1 MLSYAGISTFA
12 RSPLATLDAD
22 WHADAAILG
31 VPFDVAPAVR
41 PGARCAPQAIRD
53 ASLRYAVPPEGLWNW
68 HTNETILAGRSLR
81 DVGDVDLPSLEPEL
95 AHARIEAAARAVR
108 ARCSVPVFLGG
119 DHSVSYPL
127 LRAFDDVEEL
137 HVVQLD
143 AHLDFTDVCDD
154 TKWSNASPFR
164 RAVEALP
171 NLTHITTIG
180 LRAGVRTDREAVAT
194 AKARGHTLLHADR
207 VTREGQLPSD
217 TLPVGKN
224 VYLSIDVGVFDP
236 VVFSGTSSPEVDGL
250 SYRKVSSIIK
260 DVVSANTI
268 IGVDC
273 VELPPDQDGG
283 ELSALVVAR
292 LLVETLGMV
301 LL

>member
-1 MLSYAGISTFA
+1 MLSTAGISTFA

-31 VPFDVAPAVR
+31 VPFDIALEVR
-41 PGARCAPQAIRD
+41 PGARFAPRAIRD

-81 DVGDVDLPSLEPEL
+81 DVGDVDLPSREPECV
-95 AHARIEAAARAVR
+95 HARIEAAARAVR

-127 LRAFDDVEEL
+127 LRAFDDVEDL

-180 LRAGVRTDREAVAT
+180 LRSVRTDREAVAT

-207 VTREGQLPSD
+207 VTREGQLPAD
-217 TLPVGKN
+217 TLPVGKK
-224 VYLSIDVGVFDP
+224 VYLSIDVAVFDP
-236 VVFSGTSSPEVDGL
+236 VVFSGTSSPDVDGL

-273 VELPPDQDGG
+273 VELTPDLDGS

>member
-1 MLSYAGISTFA
+1 MLSNAGISTFA

-31 VPFDVAPAVR
+31 VPFDIALEVR
-41 PGARCAPQAIRD
+41 PGARFAPRAIRD

-81 DVGDVDLPSLEPEL
+81 DVGDVDLPSREPECV
-95 AHARIEAAARAVR
+95 HARIEAAARAVR

-127 LRAFDDVEEL
+127 LRAFDDVEDL

-180 LRAGVRTDREAVAT
+180 LRGVRTDREAVAT

-207 VTREGQLPSD
+207 VTREGQLPAD
-217 TLPVGKN
+217 TLPVGKK
-224 VYLSIDVGVFDP
+224 VYLSIDVAVFDP
-236 VVFSGTSSPEVDGL
+236 VVFSGTSNPEVDGL

-268 IGVDC
+268 VGVDC
-273 VELPPDQDGG
+273 VELTPDLDGS

>member
-1 MLSYAGISTFA
+1 MLSTAGISTFA

-31 VPFDVAPAVR
+31 VPFDIALEVR
-41 PGARCAPQAIRD
+41 PGARFAPRAIRD

-81 DVGDVDLPSLEPEL
+81 DVGDVDLPSREPECV
-95 AHARIEAAARAVR
+95 HARIEAAARAVR

-127 LRAFDDVEEL
+127 LRAFDDVEDL

-180 LRAGVRTDREAVAT
+180 LRGVRTDREAVAT

-207 VTREGQLPSD
+207 VTREGQLPAD
-217 TLPVGKN
+217 TLPVGKK
-224 VYLSIDVGVFDP
+224 VYLSIDVAVFDP
-236 VVFSGTSSPEVDGL
+236 VVFSGTSNPEVDGL

-273 VELPPDQDGG
+273 VELTPDLDGS

>member
-1 MLSYAGISTFA
+1 MLSSAGMSTFA

-31 VPFDVAPAVR
+31 VPFDITVDPR
-41 PGARCAPQAIRD
+41 PGARFAPRAIRD

-81 DVGDVDLPSLEPEL
+81 DVGDVDLPSREPEL

-127 LRAFDDVEEL
+127 LRAFDDVEDL

-143 AHLDFTDVCDD
+143 AHLDFSDVCDD

-164 RAVEALP
+164 RAVESLP

-180 LRAGVRTDREAVAT
+180 LRSVRTDREAVAT

-207 VTREGQLPSD
+207 VTREGQLPAD
-217 TLPVGKN
+217 TLPVGKK
-224 VYLSIDVGVFDP
+224 VYLSIDVAVFDP
-236 VVFSGTSSPEVDGL
+236 VVFSGTSSPDVDGL

-273 VELPPDQDGG
+273 VELTPDVDGS

>member
-12 RSPLATLDAD
+12 RAPLATLDAE
-22 WHADAAILG
+22 WHVDTAVLG
-31 VPFDVAPAVR
+31 VPFDIALGFR
-41 PGARCAPQAIRD
+41 PGARFAPRAIRD

-108 ARCSVPVFLGG
+108 ARCRVPLFLGG

-127 LRAFDDVEEL
+127 LRAFDDVADL

-143 AHLDFTDVCDD
+143 AHLDFTDVRDG
-154 TKWSNASPFR
+154 TKWSNSSPFR
-164 RAVEALP
+164 RAVEVLP

-180 LRAGVRTDREAVAT
+180 LRGVRSDREAVAA

-207 VTREGQLPSD
+207 VSRDGQLPPD
-217 TLPVGKN
+217 ALPAGKP
-224 VYLSIDVGVFDP
+224 VYLSIDVDVFDP
-236 VVFSGTSSPEVDGL
+236 VVLSGTSSPEVDGL
-250 SYRKVSSIIK
+250 SYRKVASVI
-260 DVVSANTI
+260 SAVAATNTI
-268 IGVDC
+268 VGIDC
-273 VELPPDQDGG
+273 VELSPEIDASG
-283 ELSALVVAR
+283 LSALVVAR

-301 LL
+301 LQ

>member
-1 MLSYAGISTFA
+1 MLSSAGLSTFA
-12 RSPLATLDAD
+12 RSPMATLDAA

-31 VPFDVAPAVR
+31 VPFDIALGFSPVACVAPR
-41 PGARCAPQAIRD
+41 AIRE

-68 HTNETILAGRSLR
+68 HTNETILAGRTLR
-81 DVGDVDLPSLEPEL
+81 DVGDVDLPSLEPQL

-108 ARCSVPVFLGG
+108 ARCKVPLFIGG

-127 LRAFDDVEEL
+127 LRAFDDVADL

-154 TKWSNASPFR
+154 SKWSNTSPFR

-171 NLTHITTIG
+171 NLVHITTIG
-180 LRAGVRTDREAVAT
+180 LRGVRTDREAVAA

-207 VTREGQLPSD
+207 VSREGQLPAG
-217 TLPVGKN
+217 TLPVGKP
-224 VYLSIDVGVFDP
+224 VYLSIDVDVFDP
-236 VVFSGTSSPEVDGL
+236 VVLSGTSSPEVDGL
-250 SYRKVSSIIK
+250 SYRKVANIIK
-260 DVVSANTI
+260 DVANSNTI
-268 IGVDC
+268 VGIDC
-273 VELPPDQDGG
+273 VELSPTLDSDGV
-283 ELSALVVAR
+283 SALVVAR

>member
-1 MLSYAGISTFA
+1 MLSNAGISTFA

-31 VPFDVAPAVR
+31 VPFDIALEVR
-41 PGARCAPQAIRD
+41 PGARFAPRAIRD

-81 DVGDVDLPSLEPEL
+81 DVGDVDLPSREPECV
-95 AHARIEAAARAVR
+95 HARIEAAARAVR

-127 LRAFDDVEEL
+127 LRAFDDVEDL

-180 LRAGVRTDREAVAT
+180 LRGVRTDREAVAT

-207 VTREGQLPSD
+207 VTREGQLPAD
-217 TLPVGKN
+217 TLPVGKK
-224 VYLSIDVGVFDP
+224 VYLSIDVAVFDP
-236 VVFSGTSSPEVDGL
+236 VVFSGTSNPEVDGL

-273 VELPPDQDGG
+273 VELTPDLDGS